1 MKPPKLRLD
10 SSSPRLIALPATMT
24 LATRM
29 PRPAPLAQ
37 LPAQQH
43 AKHQHHAQLPALNQL
58 VRLALSQL
66 VRLALSQL
74 VLPALSQL
82 VLPAHSQ
89 LLHPALQ
96 LVETLRLT

>member
-1 MKPPKLRLD
+1 
-10 SSSPRLIALPATMT
+10 MT

-29 PRPAPLAQ
+29 PLPAPLAQ

-66 VRLALSQL
+66 VLPALSQL